1 MAKVSREAELRA
13 GFERL
18 KSGDVERVPGGT
30 PVTQNNVARETGM
43 EPSAFKKARY
53 PVLIDEIQRYISAKN
68 QSASKSPDAPKAP
81 KPKPDE
87 DMLVKSAIAER
98 DLAVSKLMIAQVRII
113 ELTKILSD
121 YEVAE
126 QARLGRRRH

>member
-1 MAKVSREAELRA
+1 MARVSRQAELRA

-18 KSGDVERVPGGT
+18 KSGDVENVPQGT

-43 EPSAFKKARY
+43 EPSSFKKSRY
-53 PVLIDEIQRYISAKN
+53 PLLIDEIQRYISDTS
-68 QSASKSPDAPKAP
+68 QVASKSPGKPKAP
-81 KPKPDE
+81 KPKPDD
-87 DMLVKSAIAER
+87 DMLVKNAIAER

-121 YEVAE
+121 YEAAE
-126 QARLGRRRH
+126 QDRLGRRRH